1 MKRSNKE
8 RIAPDVRDSYRRSEM
23 EFGVA
28 ADAYRSD
35 PSRKATRNGAVMVTV
50 VLALAAF
57 LAVLALWYAVA
68 GGLSLAG
75 IAVALVVGLGVLSSV
90 HVCLEWERAVI
101 MRLGRFNRLA
111 GPGIFFS
118 IPLIEFST
126 LRVDQRTTA
135 TPFGAEEALTSDLVP
150 LDVDAVLFWMIW
162 DPEKACMEVEDCRF
176 AVALTAQT
184 ALRDAI
190 GRASVSNVVMR
201 RHQLDQE
208 LQVAVEAKVTDWGI
222 AVLSV
227 EIRDIIIPKELQGV
241 MSLEAQA
248 ECRKNARITL
258 MEAERDVDDLKKAQ
272 YMLDHVGEAC
282 EGVISSVTSF
292 GLFVELPNTV
302 EGLIHISNLDDDYY
316 TFVEKSYM
324 LLGERK
330 KKIYRLGDPIR
341 VVVTAVDMSTRR
353 VDFAVDDEKESGYTE
368 EAKPV
373 PRDADGRT
381 GKKNKKGKKPPKRR
395 TKGENKS

>member
-1 MKRSNKE
+1 MRGGRDE
-8 RIAPDVRDSYRRSEM
+8 RDSYRRSEM

-50 VLALAAF
+50 ILALAAF
-57 LAVLALWYAVA
+57 LAVLGAWYALTGA
-68 GGLSLAG
+68 LSLAA
-75 IAVALVVGLGVLSSV
+75 IAVALVVGLAVLSSV

-101 MRLGRFNRLA
+101 MRLGRFSRLA

-118 IPLIEFST
+118 IPLIEFCT
-126 LRVDQRTTA
+126 LRVDQRTIA

-162 DPEKACMEVEDCRF
+162 DPEKACTEVEDCRF

-208 LQVAVEAKVTDWGI
+208 LQEAVEAKVTDWGI
-222 AVLSV
+222 TVLSV

-248 ECRKNARITL
+248 ECRKNARIAL
-258 MEAERDVDDLKKAQ
+258 MEAERDVSAILQEVAETYSHDDIALSLRKMHLTYEGMQDNGSSLVVPSAYSEGFAKEP
-272 YMLDHVGEAC
+272 GKEA
-282 EGVISSVTSF
+282 S
-292 GLFVELPNTV
+292 
-302 EGLIHISNLDDDYY
+302 
-316 TFVEKSYM
+316 
-324 LLGERK
+324 ER
-330 KKIYRLGDPIR
+330 
-341 VVVTAVDMSTRR
+341 
-353 VDFAVDDEKESGYTE
+353 
-368 EAKPV
+368 
-373 PRDADGRT
+373 
-381 GKKNKKGKKPPKRR
+381 
-395 TKGENKS
+395 

>member
-1 MKRSNKE
+1 MRGGRDE
-8 RIAPDVRDSYRRSEM
+8 RDSYRRSEM

-50 VLALAAF
+50 ILALAAF
-57 LAVLALWYAVA
+57 LAVLGAWYALT
-68 GGLSLAG
+68 GRLRLAA
-75 IAVALVVGLGVLSSV
+75 IAVALVVGLAVLSSV

-101 MRLGRFNRLA
+101 MRLGRFSRLA

-118 IPLIEFST
+118 IPLIEFCT
-126 LRVDQRTTA
+126 LRVDQRTIA

-162 DPEKACMEVEDCRF
+162 DPEKACTEVEDCRF

-208 LQVAVEAKVTDWGI
+208 LQEAVEAKVTDWGI
-222 AVLSV
+222 TVLSV

-248 ECRKNARITL
+248 ECRKNARIAL
-258 MEAERDVDDLKKAQ
+258 MEAERDVSAILQEVAETYSHDDIALSLRKMHLTYEGMQDNGSSLVVPSAYSEGFAKEP
-272 YMLDHVGEAC
+272 GKEA
-282 EGVISSVTSF
+282 S
-292 GLFVELPNTV
+292 
-302 EGLIHISNLDDDYY
+302 
-316 TFVEKSYM
+316 
-324 LLGERK
+324 ER
-330 KKIYRLGDPIR
+330 
-341 VVVTAVDMSTRR
+341 
-353 VDFAVDDEKESGYTE
+353 
-368 EAKPV
+368 
-373 PRDADGRT
+373 
-381 GKKNKKGKKPPKRR
+381 
-395 TKGENKS
+395 